1 MFTPN
6 ETIAPA
12 GLLIDTHCHLDDESF
27 AEDLDQVLAESI
39 RAGVRGWINVGFEPT
54 RWASTVALAKRTPGM
69 SIMLGVHP
77 SSAGAWSVDTRSA
90 LRQQIEET
98 GAVAIGEI
106 GLDFFHPAPEPD
118 VQRRA
123 FIEQLDLA
131 LECDLP
137 VVIHMRESEAEMLR
151 LLIDRTTLPPLLFHS
166 YDGGPELTDFILA
179 TGSFVGV
186 GGLATRQKSD
196 RLRAEL
202 QRIPLAQIVLETDA
216 PYLIPARQ
224 RGRRNTPAQVRTVA
238 SFLANLTAN
247 DDETISTTTT
257 RNAFTYFGKL
267 RTA

>member
-1 MFTPN
+1 LFTPN
-6 ETIAPA
+6 EAIAPA

-27 AEDLDQVLAESI
+27 AEDLDQVLAESV
-39 RAGVRGWINVGFEPT
+39 RAGVRGWINVGFEPA
-54 RWASTVALAKRTPGM
+54 RWASTIDLAERTPGM

-77 SSAGAWSVDTRSA
+77 SSADAWSDQTRST
-90 LRQQIEET
+90 LRRRIEET

-106 GLDFFHPAPEPD
+106 GLDFFRPVPDPA

-137 VVIHMRESEAEMLR
+137 VVIHMRESEAVMLR
-151 LLIDRTTLPPLLFHS
+151 LLTDRTTLPPLLFHS
-166 YDGGPELTDFILA
+166 YDGGPELTDFILV

-186 GGLATRQKSD
+186 GGLATRQKSE

-224 RGRRNTPAQVRTVA
+224 RGRRNTPAQVRTIA
-238 SFLANLTAN
+238 SFLANLTEN

>member
-1 MFTPN
+1 
-6 ETIAPA
+6 
-12 GLLIDTHCHLDDESF
+12 
-27 AEDLDQVLAESI
+27 
-39 RAGVRGWINVGFEPT
+39 
-54 RWASTVALAKRTPGM
+54 M

-77 SSAGAWSVDTRSA
+77 SSADAWSDDTRAA
-90 LRQQIEET
+90 LRRQIEET

-106 GLDFFHPAPEPD
+106 GLDFLRRAPEPD

-123 FIEQLDLA
+123 LIEQLDLA

-137 VVIHMRESEAEMLR
+137 VVIHMRESEAELLR
-151 LLIDRTTLPPLLFHS
+151 LLTDRTTLPPLLFHS

-186 GGLATRQKSD
+186 GGLATRQKSG